1 MQELVRRHKA
11 MTAEQKFVEPG
22 HQESGFRGFCV
33 FSGFL
38 DRKKGL
44 PYQALLDSTQA
55 ASTLLL
61 GILYPYPKHTH
72 IAAKGM
78 PTLCQGY
85 AKGMPRVC
93 EKLLFPI
100 EPFCRLA

>member
-1 MQELVRRHKA
+1 VKENRVSAPTIRRISFWAILPLKNID
-11 MTAEQKFVEPG
+11 V
-22 HQESGFRGFCV
+22 V
-33 FSGFL
+33 
-38 DRKKGL
+38 L

-93 EKLLFPI
+93 EKLLS
-100 EPFCRLA
+100 L

>member
-1 MQELVRRHKA
+1 LSAKAGLFRFEALV
-11 MTAEQKFVEPG
+11 
-22 HQESGFRGFCV
+22 
-33 FSGFL
+33 FL
-38 DRKKGL
+38 VAFWTEKKGL

-78 PTLCQGY
+78 RKVCERY
-85 AKGMPRVC
+85 AKGMR
-93 EKLLFPI
+93 KIAFPI
-100 EPFCRLA
+100 EPF